1 MVPLIGIAVP
11 LVRMT
16 VVTGCEFGKK
26 SQHPPDGVVKLEPL
40 ILLRLFL

>member
-11 LVRMT
+11 LVLMT

-26 SQHPPDGVVKLEPL
+26 SSPL
-40 ILLRLFL
+40 VISEAM